1 LVLDL
6 PHLEY
11 IYVEWTKMVHYR
23 FAKMTNNEENRKCP
37 FLSFQIGGEI
47 GGRFTV
53 GGVVLA

>member
-23 FAKMTNNEENRKCP
+23 FAKMANNEENRKCP
-37 FLSFQIGGEI
+37 K
-47 GGRFTV
+47 RH
-53 GGVVLA
+53 